1 MYPLMFWGLI
11 LTLLGVLGIVAPY
24 YFALFSVTFLGG
36 LLVFGSLMW
45 VFYNLNTRHR
55 GAGGW
60 LKPFIMLVVGLLM
73 LFFPQQ
79 SLVVL
84 ASFVLIYLM
93 VDAFANLY
101 FALEYKDR
109 LSSWFLMLI
118 NGIFDLMLAGILLYF
133 MGQPKVLTQILG
145 ILIGVSLLIDGI
157 FALWFGWRI
166 KVYYEK
172 YKKILEG

>member
-1 MYPLMFWGLI
+1 
-11 LTLLGVLGIVAPY
+11 
-24 YFALFSVTFLGG
+24 
-36 LLVFGSLMW
+36 
-45 VFYNLNTRHR
+45 
-55 GAGGW
+55 
-60 LKPFIMLVVGLLM
+60 MLVVGLLM